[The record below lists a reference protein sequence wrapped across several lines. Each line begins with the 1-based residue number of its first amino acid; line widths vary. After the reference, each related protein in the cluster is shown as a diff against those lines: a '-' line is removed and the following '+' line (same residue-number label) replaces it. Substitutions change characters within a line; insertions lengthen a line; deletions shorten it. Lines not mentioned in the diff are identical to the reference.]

1 MQPQSQMIQ
10 ALSARVQ
17 RSLPEP
23 VWHQAFVVEE
33 GRGVSFEQCTL
44 TLLHAEPTVPAC
56 EGDSERVRRELR
68 WLAANQ
74 GGRVDHSAAPSSL
87 TMFKNP
93 RSALRMA
100 LALQH
105 SVADVQFRVGLYTGH
120 CTLAVFRAQERQWAL
135 VVGAE
140 RKHAAA
146 MAGNAVAGT
155 VTLSAGAHEALGADL
170 DDEVAGAMVAEE
182 FDGAS
187 LVQAT
192 VILAPRPNAFQSSF
206 AGLGLT

>member
-1 MQPQSQMIQ
+1 MQSTSMIE
-10 ALSARVQ
+10 ALSARVR

-23 VWHQAFVVEE
+23 VWHQTFVVEE

-44 TLLHAEPTVPAC
+44 TLLHADPTVP
-56 EGDSERVRRELR
+56 EGRGDSERVRRELR
-68 WLAANQ
+68 WLAASQ

-93 RSALRMA
+93 RAALRMA
-100 LALQH
+100 LALQNA
-105 SVADVQFRVGLYTGH
+105 VADVQFRVGLYTGH
-120 CTLAVFRAQERQWAL
+120 CTLALFQAQERQWAL

-146 MAGNAVAGT
+146 MAWNAVAGT
-155 VTLSAGAHEALGADL
+155 VALSAGAHQALGADL
-170 DDEVAGAMVAEE
+170 TDEVAGAMVSEE
-182 FDGAS
+182 FDGGA

-192 VILAPRPNAFQSSF
+192 VILPPRPTAFQSSF